1 MLTNKNTTTYRLK
14 EETNAMGAAQI
25 MLGLI
30 HNALATLW
38 ISLYHVEDKKYS
50 IGSKLMLVSIC
61 YLLVSGALRIIAII
75 ANTLSIFAALFGAAL
90 FGYEFPLFESMGIEY
105 IWSNMAGMML
115 LQISVLCTISEL
127 IIAITVL
134 HWFMS
139 SRKNKVP
146 SNEIFLVFSEPPPS
160 KPPSLLDLEN
170 VSEDSP
176 KKIEDEID
184 VTN

>member
-14 EETNAMGAAQI
+14 EETNAMG
-25 MLGLI
+25 
-30 HNALATLW
+30 
-38 ISLYHVEDKKYS
+38 
-50 IGSKLMLVSIC
+50 
-61 YLLVSGALRIIAII
+61 
-75 ANTLSIFAALFGAAL
+75 
-90 FGYEFPLFESMGIEY
+90 
-105 IWSNMAGMML
+105 MAGMML

>member
-61 YLLVSGALRIIAII
+61 YLLVSGAL
-75 ANTLSIFAALFGAAL
+75 
-90 FGYEFPLFESMGIEY
+90 
-105 IWSNMAGMML
+105 MAGMML

-146 SNEIFLVFSEPPPS
+146 SNEIFSEPPPS

-170 VSEDSP
+170 VSEDS
-176 KKIEDEID
+176 
-184 VTN
+184 